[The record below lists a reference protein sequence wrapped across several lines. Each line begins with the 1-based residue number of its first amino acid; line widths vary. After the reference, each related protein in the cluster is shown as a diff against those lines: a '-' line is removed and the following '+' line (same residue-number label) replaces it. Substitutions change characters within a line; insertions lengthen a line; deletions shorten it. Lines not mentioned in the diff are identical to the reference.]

1 MQVQVLTRTSSF
13 STLQRQHVADKG
25 VSKIKEQET
34 AMIITIAVSDAV
46 IRVAQERGQSVED
59 FVEALID
66 KGMATTTG
74 RPAVTDAMEKIR
86 ALRLPTVSPRR

>member
-1 MQVQVLTRTSSF
+1 
-13 STLQRQHVADKG
+13 
-25 VSKIKEQET
+25 
-34 AMIITIAVSDAV
+34 MIITIAVSDAV

-74 RPAVTDAMEKIR
+74 RPAVVDAVERIR
-86 ALRLPTVSPRR
+86 ALRQPTGIPRR